1 VALSR
6 DGQIAYLGIQD
17 SDKVAIVSVPQRKI
31 VRVFETPPGA
41 GPDTVEPL

>member
-6 DGQIAYLGIQD
+6 DGQTAYLGIQD
-17 SDKVAIVSVPQRKI
+17 GDKVAIVSVPNARSF
-31 VRVFETPPGA
+31 RVFETPPGA